1 VGAFYFQL
9 FVNRF
14 LERLLVTADPDDCSA
29 TVTFE
34 VDGGRG
40 PIHPPSVPLDL
51 GEPWALRG
59 LAVIRG
65 PSRLNACTGVFEAGI
80 ELTSRGED
88 G

>member
-1 VGAFYFQL
+1 MGAFCFQL

-14 LERLLVTADPDDCSA
+14 LQRLLVTADPDDCSA

-34 VDGGRG
+34 FDGGRG
-40 PIHPPSVPLDL
+40 PSILLLSRST
-51 GEPWALRG
+51 WASPGPLRG
-59 LAVIRG
+59 LAVILG
-65 PSRLNACTGVFEAGI
+65 PSRLNACTRVFEAGI